1 MLFAAFR
8 YNAKETQARSW
19 IVDLLACFKPAI
31 GIPPIRINTS
41 IQKSHSNAYAM
52 IGRHAWRLQS
62 LQSLLLTAQHTQRY
76 DFSLQDV
83 EPIWAPVLDSSSK
96 WLVCKFP
103 RGNSEGNWTQC
114 FEDLLRCDLHTQKC
128 KKCCKMLQRDQ
139 KGMYIRGLRAHRHW
153 WSSCT
158 LCRLYTSLHRTG
170 STREISC
177 LEAGSIKH
185 GHLDVTDCNKSSLRP
200 GQLCDAFCPK
210 VDALTKW

>member
-31 GIPPIRINTS
+31 GIPPIRRFRKATPMRTQWS
-41 IQKSHSNAYAM
+41 ADMPGVCLH
-52 IGRHAWRLQS
+52 HCLH
-62 LQSLLLTAQHTQRY
+62 LLTAQHTQRY
-76 DFSLQDV
+76 DLSLQDV

-103 RGNSEGNWTQC
+103 RGS
-114 FEDLLRCDLHTQKC
+114 LRCDLHTQKC

-200 GQLCDAFCPK
+200 GLCDAFCPK

>member
-1 MLFAAFR
+1 MIYAFR
-8 YNAKETQARSW
+8 CISLQCKRNPGQVLNRWPACLLQASHW
-19 IVDLLACFKPAI
+19 NPS
-31 GIPPIRINTS
+31 NTS

-76 DFSLQDV
+76 DLSLQDV

-96 WLVCKFP
+96 WRLQISSRKQ
-103 RGNSEGNWTQC
+103 RRQLNSMLWGS
-114 FEDLLRCDLHTQKC
+114 LRCDLHTQKC

-200 GQLCDAFCPK
+200 GQLCDVFCPK